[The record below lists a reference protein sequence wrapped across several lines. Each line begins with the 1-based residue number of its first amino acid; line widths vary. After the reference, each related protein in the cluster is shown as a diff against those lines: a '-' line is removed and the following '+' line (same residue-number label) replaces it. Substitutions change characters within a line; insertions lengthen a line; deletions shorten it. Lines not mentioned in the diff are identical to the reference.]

1 MKMFM
6 KGLVIAALAA
16 LAPLPAQA
24 DMTELNFGI
33 ISTES
38 QKNLKQDWEPFI
50 AAMSKQT
57 GVKVNPFFASDYAG
71 IIEGPEIQQGADRLV
86 RQQIRHGSR

>member
-6 KGLVIAALAA
+6 KGLVIAAVAA

-38 QKNLKQDWEPFI
+38 QQNLKQNWAPFLD
-50 AAMSKQT
+50 AMAKETGLKVTRSLPLTMPALSK
-57 GVKVNPFFASDYAG
+57 A
-71 IIEGPEIQQGADRLV
+71 
-86 RQQIRHGSR
+86 